1 MPPRPMDAAKLWAK
15 ENLENVE
22 AAKLWKHEM
31 CGWNNKGRANLKLKA
46 EYGGIE
52 WRTLSIAVRQLWP
65 SVEKIPGSNRK
76 TDYLKDVRLKA
87 GRYRYPFVFF
97 SFFL

>member
-15 ENLENVE
+15 ENLENVDG
-22 AAKLWKHEM
+22 AKLWKHEM

-52 WRTLSIAVRQLWP
+52 RVADAVDCCEAAVAVCGEDTREQ
-65 SVEKIPGSNRK
+65 S
-76 TDYLKDVRLKA
+76 
-87 GRYRYPFVFF
+87 
-97 SFFL
+97 